1 MKIYRRD
8 DGFEV
13 HDLKDRS
20 IEWVTET
27 YCGNFVEVAP
37 PPLPTED
44 ENREKAID
52 AELAE
57 IARIESLLSRKAAL
71 LSEKAELVST
81 KATIELDA
89 K

>member
-1 MKIYRRD
+1 MKIYKRD

-13 HDLKDRS
+13 NDLKDRS

-27 YCGNFVEVAP
+27 YGGNFVEVAP

-71 LSEKAELVST
+71 LSEKAEMESM
-81 KATIELDA
+81 KDTIELDA